1 MKVESGH
8 KEIWSIAWPIMLSSL
23 GNTVINFTDV
33 VFVSRIGEVQLAASA
48 LGGVFYFLL
57 VMIGVAFGTGS
68 QILIA
73 RREGEGR
80 AQDAGRVFDHAF
92 VVLAALGLLMA
103 IFMSTGMSAL
113 LGILIDDPAV
123 KTNAL
128 EYLSGRSLGIL
139 PMMLLVL
146 VRSFYT
152 GIASTRII
160 TLTTA
165 VMMVLNI
172 GLNYILVF
180 GAFGIEPMGIYG
192 CGLASALSESVAALF
207 GLSYT
212 VFSVHRKTY
221 NLFRFKVVSS
231 VVYAQLVRLSMPVVL
246 QHLLSMGAWFLFFV
260 FIEKL
265 GARELA
271 ISNVVRAVYMI
282 LMTPVWGFS
291 QAANTMVSNI
301 IGQGRSG
308 EVLSL
313 TFRIAKMAFLFCLL
327 SISVSLVFSDQFL
340 GLCTPDPVLAAD
352 AIPSFLVVCLATVF
366 FGPAM
371 VVLMAVSG
379 TGLTAAAMRIEI
391 ASLLVYMVH
400 LVVSVSTG
408 SSLQVVWMAETVY
421 WICMGVF
428 GTLYLRSLKWKGKQ
442 L

>member
-1 MKVESGH
+1 MKVESGY
-8 KEIWSIAWPIMLSSL
+8 KEVWGIAWPIMLSSL

-57 VMIGVAFGTGS
+57 VMIGMAFGTGC
-68 QILIA
+68 QILVA
-73 RREGEGR
+73 RREGEGSPKE
-80 AQDAGRVFDHAF
+80 AGYVFDHAL

-103 IFMSTGMSAL
+103 LFMSTGMPAL
-113 LGILIDDPAV
+113 LGVLIDDAAV
-123 KTNAL
+123 KANAL
-128 EYLSGRSLGIL
+128 DYLAGRSWGIV

-160 TLTTA
+160 TVTTA

-172 GLNYILVF
+172 GLNYVLVF
-180 GAFGIEPMGIYG
+180 GALGVQPMGIYG
-192 CGLASALSESVAALF
+192 CGLASALSESLAAIF
-207 GLSYT
+207 GLVYMVS
-212 VFSVHRKTY
+212 SAHRKTY
-221 NLFRFKVVSS
+221 ELFRFRKRSTD
-231 VVYAQLVRLSMPVVL
+231 VYSQLVQLSTPVVL
-246 QHLLSMGAWFLFFV
+246 QHLLSMGAWFLFFI

-301 IGQGRSG
+301 IGQGRSE
-308 EVLSL
+308 EVLAL
-313 TFRIAKMAFLFCLL
+313 AFRIAKMTFFFCLL
-327 SISVSLVFSDQFL
+327 SILISLVFYNQFL
-340 GLCTPDPVLAAD
+340 GLCTPDPVLADD

-366 FGPAM
+366 FGPSM

-379 TGLTAAAMRIEI
+379 TGMTAAAMRIEVV
-391 ASLLVYMVH
+391 SLLVYMVY
-400 LVVSVSTG
+400 VVCSVFNG
-408 SSLQVVWMAETVY
+408 AALEVVWMAETVY